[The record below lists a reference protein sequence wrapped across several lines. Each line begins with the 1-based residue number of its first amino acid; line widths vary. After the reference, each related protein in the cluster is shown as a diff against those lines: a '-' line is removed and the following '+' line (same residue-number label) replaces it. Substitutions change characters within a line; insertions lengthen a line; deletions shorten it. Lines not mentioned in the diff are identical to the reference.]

1 MESGRPLTES
11 TIRVLLVESHQTL
24 RAGLRLLIEREP
36 GIKVVGEADSLRA
49 ALQIASREQ
58 PSIILVGLM
67 VGTDQDLDN
76 LPLLLVASKDARALA
91 LTSTPD
97 VNLDRRAVKAGAM
110 GLISRQ
116 VAPDVFIKAIRKV
129 HMGEA
134 WLDRCTVADV
144 LTEMSRPAKQE
155 IVNAT
160 ARQMGNLTKR
170 ERDIIKL
177 VSRGYKNKLVAQHL
191 AISDVT
197 VRHHLTSIFS
207 KLELTDRFEL
217 IIYAYKNG
225 LADMADMS
233 ESSDS
238 DGSRNTVKY
247 GEEGPDRSIKSLGAP
262 GRSREKYSRIADSRL
277 S

>member
-11 TIRVLLVESHQTL
+11 TIRVLLVESHHTL

-76 LPLLLVASKDARALA
+76 LPLLLLASKDARALA

-144 LTEMSRPAKQE
+144 LTEMSSPVRQE
-155 IVNAT
+155 RVNST
-160 ARQMGNLTKR
+160 GLQIGRLTKR

-225 LADMADMS
+225 LAEMS
-233 ESSDS
+233 EGSDS
-238 DGSRNTVKY
+238 EGSKSTIKWR
-247 GEEGPDRSIKSLGAP
+247 EEGPDRSIKFALPS
-262 GRSREKYSRIADSRL
+262 GRSGEESNRRPPNTML

>member
-1 MESGRPLTES
+1 MEFGTHLTDS
-11 TIRVLLVESHQTL
+11 TIRVLLVESHQTM
-24 RAGLRLLIEREP
+24 RAGLRLLLEREP
-36 GIKVVGEADSLRA
+36 GITVVGEADTLRA

-58 PSIILVGLM
+58 PSIILFGLI
-67 VGTDQDLDN
+67 VGTDHDLDE
-76 LPLLLVASKDARALA
+76 LPRLLSASKDARALA
-91 LTSTPD
+91 LTGAPD

-110 GLISRQ
+110 GLISKQ
-116 VAPDVFIKAIRKV
+116 AAPDVFIKAIQKV

-144 LTEMSRPAKQE
+144 LTEMSRPVRPERA
-155 IVNAT
+155 NST
-160 ARQMGNLTKR
+160 AAQIASLTKR

-217 IIYAYKNG
+217 IIYAYKNC
-225 LADMADMS
+225 LADMS
-233 ESSDS
+233 ENSDS
-238 DGSRNTVKY
+238 DARNTPRWP
-247 GEEGPDRSIKSLGAP
+247 EDNPDRSMKSLAAP
-262 GRSREKYSRIADSRL
+262 SATSGERYSRSTSDTRVY
-277 S
+277 

>member
-1 MESGRPLTES
+1 M
-11 TIRVLLVESHQTL
+11 

-36 GIKVVGEADSLRA
+36 GIKVVGEASTLRG
-49 ALQIASREQ
+49 ALQVATREQ
-58 PSIILVGLM
+58 PSITLVGLL
-67 VGTDQDLDN
+67 VGTDHDLDD
-76 LPLLLVASKDARALA
+76 LPLLLLASKDARALA
-91 LTSTPD
+91 LTGTPD
-97 VNLDRRAVKAGAM
+97 VSLDRRAVKAGAM
-110 GLISRQ
+110 GLISSQ
-116 VAPDVFIKAIRKV
+116 VAPNILIKAIQKV

-144 LTEMSRPAKQE
+144 LTEMSRPVKQE
-155 IVNAT
+155 HVNVT
-160 ARQMGNLTKR
+160 ALQIGSLTKR

-225 LADMADMS
+225 MADMADMP
-233 ESSDS
+233 EHSDS
-238 DGSRNTVKY
+238 DGTRNSVKQVRR
-247 GEEGPDRSIKSLGAP
+247 GSV
-262 GRSREKYSRIADSRL
+262 
-277 S
+277 

>member
-1 MESGRPLTES
+1 MEFGRPLTDS
-11 TIRVLLVESHQTL
+11 TIRVLLVESHRAM

-36 GIKVVGEADSLRA
+36 GIKVVGEADTLRA

-58 PSIILVGLM
+58 PNIILVGLL
-67 VGTDQDLDN
+67 VGTDHDLDD
-76 LPLLLVASKDARALA
+76 LPLLLTASKDARALA
-91 LTSTPD
+91 LTNNPD
-97 VNLDRRAVKAGAM
+97 VNLDRRAVKAGVM

-116 VAPDVFIKAIRKV
+116 VAPEVFIKAIQKV
-129 HMGEA
+129 YMGEA

-144 LTEMSRPAKQE
+144 LTEMSSPAKQE
-155 IVNAT
+155 RVNST
-160 ARQMGNLTKR
+160 AQHISSLTKR

-225 LADMADMS
+225 LADMS
-233 ESSDS
+233 ENSEPDAA
-238 DGSRNTVKY
+238 RNTLRRRDEIPNKSLNSLRVPSGTS
-247 GEEGPDRSIKSLGAP
+247 GEEFSCSRPDRP
-262 GRSREKYSRIADSRL
+262 L

>member
-1 MESGRPLTES
+1 MEFARPLTDP
-11 TIRVLLVESHQTL
+11 TIRVLLVESHQTM

-36 GIKVVGEADSLRA
+36 GIEVVGEADTLRA

-67 VGTDQDLDN
+67 VGADHDLDD
-76 LPLLLVASKDARALA
+76 LPLLLLASKDARALA
-91 LTSTPD
+91 LTGTPD
-97 VNLDRRAVKAGAM
+97 VNVDRRAVRAGAM
-110 GLISRQ
+110 GLIAKQSP
-116 VAPDVFIKAIRKV
+116 PDVFIKAIRKV

-144 LTEMSRPAKQE
+144 LTEMSRPVKQE
-155 IVNAT
+155 RVNAT
-160 ARQMGNLTKR
+160 ALQIGSLTKR

-225 LADMADMS
+225 LSDMS
-233 ESSDS
+233 ENSDS
-238 DGSRNTVKY
+238 GGGKNPIKWREESSERALSSLSVSSCAA
-247 GEEGPDRSIKSLGAP
+247 GECPTDTIS
-262 GRSREKYSRIADSRL
+262 
-277 S
+277 

>member
-1 MESGRPLTES
+1 MEFGRPLTES
-11 TIRVLLVESHQTL
+11 TIRVLLVESHLTL

-36 GIKVVGEADSLRA
+36 GIKVVGEADTLRA
-49 ALQIASREQ
+49 ALQIATREQ
-58 PSIILVGLM
+58 PGIILIGLT
-67 VGTDQDLDN
+67 VGTDHDLDD
-76 LPLLLVASKDARALA
+76 LPLLLVASKGARALA

-110 GLISRQ
+110 GLISNQ
-116 VAPDVFIKAIRKV
+116 VTPDVLIKAIQKV

-144 LTEMSRPAKQE
+144 LTQLSRPAKPE
-155 IVNAT
+155 RVNGVAL
-160 ARQMGNLTKR
+160 QINSLTKR

-225 LADMADMS
+225 LADMSEGS
-233 ESSDS
+233 ESESPKS
-238 DGSRNTVKY
+238 SNKWR
-247 GEEGPDRSIKSLGAP
+247 EEGPEKPMTSFAIASSRSGEES
-262 GRSREKYSRIADSRL
+262 SRRPPDMLL

>member
-76 LPLLLVASKDARALA
+76 LPLLLSASKDARALA

-97 VNLDRRAVKAGAM
+97 VSLDRRAVKAGAM

-134 WLDRCTVADV
+134 WLDRCIVADV
-144 LTEMSRPAKQE
+144 LTEMSSPVRQE
-155 IVNAT
+155 RVNST
-160 ARQMGNLTKR
+160 ALHIGSLTKR

-177 VSRGYKNKLVAQHL
+177 VSRGYKNKLVVQHL

-225 LADMADMS
+225 LAEMS
-233 ESSDS
+233 ETDS
-238 DGSRNTVKY
+238 EATMNNIKRREESPTRAINSLLPSGRS
-247 GEEGPDRSIKSLGAP
+247 GEEFSCSRPDRP
-262 GRSREKYSRIADSRL
+262 
-277 S
+277 